1 MSKEK
6 KVISV
11 LFIGIIV
18 CALCLFA
25 VKNQILTANEE
36 ENIQEYPIIQE
47 SDELSE
53 ELSYDTQENDEVSEE
68 LSTTAQENDEMPE
81 KLTEENAELGNI
93 KSALILENK
102 TYIVLDENGRVWQWQ
117 EGETQKDAKLI
128 LGTETIV
135 KIMDIGNAAYA
146 LTENGDVYAWG
157 DNVIG
162 MINPYEDVGNYPEPV
177 KLEGVSDIVCMD
189 AGYRTAFA
197 VDSTGQFYAWGL
209 GQYSDSRHECT
220 PQVFQGYQ
228 DQIGK
233 VEEIYLGGGDFHYFK
248 REDGSFFSI
257 TKFYNRASWE
267 GDYIF
272 PSFPDRELIT
282 DLHNSSNISEIQGE
296 EKSKISLLY
305 EMGKNDDVKLLAADG
320 YTMYLYLQ
328 NNTLWYWNSDRITY
342 HNKEEAGASVEKK
355 DFDHSGYFEQVNL
368 NEVLGIEGDIPEIIQ
383 ICPSKDEALFL
394 LENGQVLV
402 SEYVTT
408 EVRDVEYYAFDD
420 PIYTPGSSENTAILY
435 QMRLK
440 ELSFEKLEYENIISI
455 TGNKFRQP
463 CLLDKS
469 GNIYCYAGSVDWQ

>member
-25 VKNQILTANEE
+25 VKKQTLTANEE
-36 ENIQEYPIIQE
+36 ENIQE
-47 SDELSE
+47 SNELSE

-68 LSTTAQENDEMPE
+68 LSTAAQENDEIPE
-81 KLTEENAELGNI
+81 KLTEENVELGNI

-102 TYIVLDENGRVWQWQ
+102 IYIVLDENGRVWQWK
-117 EGETQKDAKLI
+117 EDESQKDAKLI
-128 LGTETIV
+128 LGKETIV

-189 AGYRTAFA
+189 AGYGTAFA
-197 VDSTGQFYAWGL
+197 VDSAGQFYAWGL
-209 GQYSDSRHECT
+209 GQYSDSNHEMT

-272 PSFPDRELIT
+272 PSFPDQELIM
-282 DLHNSSNISEIQGE
+282 DLHNSSNIFEIQGE

-328 NNTLWYWNSDRITY
+328 DNTLWYWNSDRITY

-368 NEVLGIEGDIPEIIQ
+368 NEVLGIEGDVPEIIQ
-383 ICPSKDEALFL
+383 IYPSKNDALFL
-394 LENGQVLV
+394 LENGQVLA
-402 SEYVTT
+402 SKYDTA
-408 EVRDVEYYAFDD
+408 EVKDVEYYAFDD

-440 ELSFEKLEYENIISI
+440 ELSFEKLEYENIMSI
-455 TGNKFRQP
+455 TGDKFSQR

-469 GNIYCYAGSVDWQ
+469 GNMYCCGRSVDWQ

>member
-6 KVISV
+6 RVISV

-18 CALCLFA
+18 CSLCLFA
-25 VKNQILTANEE
+25 VKKQMLIVNEE

-47 SDELSE
+47 SNELSE

-102 TYIVLDENGRVWQWQ
+102 IYIVLDENGRVWQWK
-117 EGETQKDAKLI
+117 EDESQKDAKLSI
-128 LGTETIV
+128 GKETIV

-189 AGYRTAFA
+189 AGFGTAFA
-197 VDSTGQFYAWGL
+197 VDSAGQFYAWGL
-209 GQYSDSRHECT
+209 GQYSDSNHEMT

-272 PSFPDRELIT
+272 PSFPDQELIT
-282 DLHNSSNISEIQGE
+282 DLHNSSNISEIRGE

-328 NNTLWYWNSDRITY
+328 DNTLWYWNSDRITY
-342 HNKEEAGASVEKK
+342 HNKEKAGASVEKK

-368 NEVLGIEGDIPEIIQ
+368 NEVLRIEGDVPEIIQ
-383 ICPSKDEALFL
+383 IYPSKEDALFL
-394 LENGQVLV
+394 LENG
-402 SEYVTT
+402 
-408 EVRDVEYYAFDD
+408 
-420 PIYTPGSSENTAILY
+420 
-435 QMRLK
+435 
-440 ELSFEKLEYENIISI
+440 
-455 TGNKFRQP
+455 
-463 CLLDKS
+463 
-469 GNIYCYAGSVDWQ
+469 